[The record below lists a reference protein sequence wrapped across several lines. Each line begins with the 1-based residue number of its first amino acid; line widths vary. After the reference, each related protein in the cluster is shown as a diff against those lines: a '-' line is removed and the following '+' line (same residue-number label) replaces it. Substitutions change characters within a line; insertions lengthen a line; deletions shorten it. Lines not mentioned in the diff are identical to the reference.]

1 MPDADTEAAIFMAT
15 HETCEGLGYEGYEVS
30 NFART
35 KAFRSRHNSAY
46 WTHRDY
52 LGFGPSAHSF
62 LNPVRSWNTASLA
75 EYCGSLERGELPE
88 AGRERLTDAQRAAEI
103 ILLGLRTRD
112 GFSLDELRK
121 TCGVDLPAEKGP
133 VLARAES
140 DGLLHRN
147 ARRIQPTLKGLAVAD
162 QLAVSLAPEAL
173 PDCS

>member
-15 HETCEGLGYEGYEVS
+15 HQTCEGLGYEGYEVS

-75 EYCGSLERGELPE
+75 EYCAIAG
-88 AGRERLTDAQRAAEI
+88 AGRI
-103 ILLGLRTRD
+103 
-112 GFSLDELRK
+112 
-121 TCGVDLPAEKGP
+121 
-133 VLARAES
+133 ARGGE
-140 DGLLHRN
+140 
-147 ARRIQPTLKGLAVAD
+147 
-162 QLAVSLAPEAL
+162 
-173 PDCS
+173 